1 MPRMPTI
8 TQDDVNSICARLIGS
23 GTMPSVRKIIEEH
36 GSGSQGT
43 IYPMFE
49 KWRSTLERPADTA
62 TALSPALQRALLDFI
77 NKETSVAKAGLETQ
91 LGESKQIAADLAREN
106 ERLANGIEEQSAV
119 VSELRNG
126 IAGLQGRVG
135 QLDRDLAAAQ
145 EDAARV
151 RIEGEKARTDLALAL
166 LRLEPMARLEA
177 ELKSMKAECETERR
191 GRIVAEQAAA
201 VAIAQKESLAERL
214 AEEKARN
221 ETLIGERPGQT

>member
-8 TQDDVNSICARLIGS
+8 TQDDVNLICARLIGS
-23 GTMPSVRKIIEEH
+23 GTTPSVRKIIEEH

-49 KWRSTLERPADTA
+49 KWRSALERPSNSAS
-62 TALSPALQRALLDFI
+62 ALSPALQRALLDFI
-77 NKETSVAKAGLETQ
+77 NKETSLAKAGLETQ
-91 LGESKQIAADLAREN
+91 LVQSKQIAADLAREN
-106 ERLANGIEEQSAV
+106 ERLANGFEEQSTV
-119 VSELRNG
+119 VSELTDG
-126 IAGLQGRVG
+126 IASLQGRVG

-151 RIEGEKARTDLALAL
+151 RIEAERARTDLALAL

-177 ELKSMKAECETERR
+177 ELKAMKAECEAERR

-214 AEEKARN
+214 VEEKARN
-221 ETLIGERPGQT
+221 DPLSGRVA